1 MHVLLQQMYLT
12 NSIKQYE
19 QGTDKNK
26 LIDRGYSLPGAETA
40 SSDLI
45 SINDKLKSCLDEWLA
60 SGNEQDYAVEEFSI
74 KGIMQKYNMKYPAA
88 LLSINWILNDPKT
101 AIPIIKK
108 GIR

>member
-1 MHVLLQQMYLT
+1 M
-12 NSIKQYE
+12 NKE
-19 QGTDKNK
+19 QIKNK

-45 SINDKLKSCLDEWLA
+45 SIN
-60 SGNEQDYAVEEFSI
+60 EEFSI